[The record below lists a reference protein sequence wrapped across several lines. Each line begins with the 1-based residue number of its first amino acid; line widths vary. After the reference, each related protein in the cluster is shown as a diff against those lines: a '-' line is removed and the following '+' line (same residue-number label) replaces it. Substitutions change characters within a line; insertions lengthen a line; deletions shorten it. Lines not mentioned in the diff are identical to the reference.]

1 MSRYSQ
7 AIAFFPPRRVLS
19 GDNMSKTLLAALL
32 SVCAVAANAQDT
44 SVIRYGVDPTFAPYE
59 SVNAQGKMEG
69 NDIELGDAICATP
82 KEQCKWVKINFEG
95 AIPAPKAKTERKS
108 VVKGTSGH
116 ETERYG

>member
-1 MSRYSQ
+1 MNIGSWHLFMSRYSQ

-59 SVNAQGKMEG
+59 SVNAQGKMVG
-69 NDIELGDAICATP
+69 IDLDLGDAICAHL
-82 KEQCKWVKINFEG
+82 KAQCKWVTINFEC
-95 AIPAPKAKTERKS
+95 AKNCSAPCWER
-108 VVKGTSGH
+108 VCP
-116 ETERYG
+116 